1 MTVSPLTLCLKG
13 LLSSCP
19 FLLAS
24 MRAGSAWPSVKAPDV
39 MTVTAAAPSLL
50 GIAASVEVMTAA
62 PTAADRMSLMIPGTP
77 TLAMTVGMP
86 TSSGAVPVT
95 MIVDQGTWQSSSWH
109 SQDEW
114 RSSPWSSSGWQ
125 QGRPSWGR
133 GNNKGKG
140 KKGRGRGNKGRGKG
154 WNQWSSS
161 SWQQPKAANADTAAG
176 SAVGSADDSWGN
188 WGSGPAGAIAKAQ
201 PPVKKNVSATD
212 APVASAEPAE
222 DEDPEN
228 DFWQEAINNALA
240 DPDRVPAVNEAWA
253 SGEIAALT
261 IPADEAVALAADN
274 FISLHP
280 SLMDLPKSIGLRL
293 FRALAMAEVEPDPQR
308 EILQWEGIGWK
319 ATFIPITVKPHA
331 YFKDAAAEGALSY
344 LTWGHGTD
352 WKALPYILH
361 ERLVRPQSWEKGSLP
376 SSGFFT
382 QALNQEWSDYAIKH
396 CVRRALA
403 IPKRQQGPIILGQ
416 AVTPLQPAV
425 ISGGGNWRLHA
436 ACRVAGAARSPE
448 AYCVKSCF
456 AKLEGVAVVV
466 PF

>member
-1 MTVSPLTLCLKG
+1 M
-13 LLSSCP
+13 
-19 FLLAS
+19 
-24 MRAGSAWPSVKAPDV
+24 AGSKGAPAGAVATTKAKARKAV
-39 MTVTAAAPSLL
+39 AAATKVAAKD
-50 GIAASVEVMTAA
+50 GIN
-62 PTAADRMSLMIPGTP
+62 
-77 TLAMTVGMP
+77 
-86 TSSGAVPVT
+86 GARHP
-95 MIVDQGTWQSSSWH
+95 
-109 SQDEW
+109 
-114 RSSPWSSSGWQ
+114 
-125 QGRPSWGR
+125 
-133 GNNKGKG
+133 
-140 KKGRGRGNKGRGKG
+140 
-154 WNQWSSS
+154 
-161 SWQQPKAANADTAAG
+161 WQQPKAANADTAAG

-280 SLMDLPKSIGLRL
+280 SLMDLPKSMGLRL

-344 LTWGHGTD
+344 LTCGHGTD
-352 WKALPYILH
+352 WEGSALHSPRTSCSPSVLG
-361 ERLVRPQSWEKGSLP
+361 ERQPTKQWIFHSSSQSRM
-376 SSGFFT
+376 
-382 QALNQEWSDYAIKH
+382 
-396 CVRRALA
+396 V
-403 IPKRQQGPIILGQ
+403 
-416 AVTPLQPAV
+416 
-425 ISGGGNWRLHA
+425 
-436 ACRVAGAARSPE
+436 
-448 AYCVKSCF
+448 
-456 AKLEGVAVVV
+456 
-466 PF
+466 